1 VVKIKKIKD
10 FKINESISLDD
21 LDDLND
27 VFIDLIDFGFE
38 TDNFD
43 QNKFERW
50 RDLSGIKITL
60 KKIISGAFDFREI
73 ETEYY
78 FLYGSTNIKLLKEE
92 MDKTLDHLSEINSKL
107 KSLGYKFAF
116 DFEISCEDNYT
127 IWIHF
132 RISK

>member
-1 VVKIKKIKD
+1 VKIKKIKD
-10 FKINESISLDD
+10 FKINDSISLDD
-21 LDDLND
+21 LSDLND

-38 TDNFD
+38 TDDFS
-43 QNKFERW
+43 QNKFKRW

-78 FLYGSTNIKLLKEE
+78 FLYGSTNVKSLKEE

-116 DFEISCEDNYT
+116 DFEISCEDDYT